1 MKSKGLLIALI
12 VSLGINLGAVGTLV
26 YHYIREANPK
36 NRWKE
41 WAEKYDETWEKVAD
55 SLEIT
60 PELAVELRAEMK
72 AEFDKTKLISAQ
84 LKVNRDSLLE
94 LIKQPQLDTAR
105 LSELLAREAEL
116 QTEIGFNMFAN
127 LYETKLM
134 LPGEEQELFI
144 EFYRSSIKF
153 TGKPWYISTKSYSC
167 QDSSNDK

>member
-12 VSLGINLGAVGTLV
+12 VSLGINLGAVGTFA
-26 YHYIREANPK
+26 YYSIRKANPK
-36 NRWKE
+36 YMWKKWE
-41 WAEKYDETWEKVAD
+41 KKYDETWEKVAD
-55 SLEIT
+55 SLQIT
-60 PELAVELRAEMK
+60 PELTAELRVEMK

-105 LSELLAREAEL
+105 LLELLTHEAEL
-116 QTEIGFNMFAN
+116 QAEIGFNMFAN

-134 LPGEEQELFI
+134 LPDDKQELFI
-144 EFYRSSIKF
+144 EFYGSSIKF
-153 TGKPWYISTKSYSC
+153 TGKPWYISTKSYSH

>member
-1 MKSKGLLIALI
+1 MKSKGLLIVLI
-12 VSLGINLGAVGTLV
+12 VSLGINLGIGATFV
-26 YHYIREANPK
+26 YYHIIREANSK
-36 NRWKE
+36 HMWKK
-41 WAEKYDETWEKVAD
+41 WAKKYDETWEKVAD

-60 PELAVELRAEMK
+60 PELTAELRAEMK
-72 AEFDKTKLISAQ
+72 AEFDQIKLISAQ

-105 LSELLAREAEL
+105 LNELLAHEAEL

-134 LPGEEQELFI
+134 LPGDKQELFI
-144 EFYRSSIKF
+144 GFYRSSIKF
-153 TGKPWYISTKSYSC
+153 TGKPWYISYSC